1 MPFLLIPLM
10 FFIIGLIIVAVFAIG
25 IFLLKLLI
33 VPALLIILAVW
44 LFSRHY
50 RSDRYDR
57 RRPRHPYRD
66 RDSSRPRKN
75 ATHVT
80 ESHDDDWSDF

>member
-44 LFSRHY
+44 LFSRHD

-57 RRPRHPYRD
+57 RRPRHPYRA
-66 RDSSRPRKN
+66 RPRKN

>member
-44 LFSRHY
+44 RCSRHD
-50 RSDRYDR
+50 RADRYDR

>member
-1 MPFLLIPLM
+1 MTEGIAYAFSINSINVLYHWLDHR
-10 FFIIGLIIVAVFAIG
+10 GGFAIG

-44 LFSRHY
+44 LFSRHD

-66 RDSSRPRKN
+66 RDSSRPRKMQRM
-75 ATHVT
+75 
-80 ESHDDDWSDF
+80 

>member
-10 FFIIGLIIVAVFAIG
+10 FFIVGLVLVAVFAIG

-33 VPALLIILAVW
+33 VPALLVVFAVW
-44 LFSRHY
+44 LFSRH
-50 RSDRYDR
+50 DRDSHR
-57 RRPRHPYRD
+57 GSRHPYRNQGAA
-66 RDSSRPRKN
+66 RPRKN

>member
-10 FFIIGLIIVAVFAIG
+10 FFIVGLVLVAVFAIG
-25 IFLLKLLI
+25 IILLKMLI
-33 VPALLIILAVW
+33 VPALLVVLAVW
-44 LFSRHY
+44 LFSRH
-50 RSDRYDR
+50 DRDGR
-57 RRPRHPYRD
+57 RGPRHPYRD
-66 RDSSRPRKN
+66 QGAPRPRKN